1 MNLLQEILS
10 NIDSQKQIQNCLL
23 KSIFKLK
30 TLLSDRKDRL
40 IDLITINTNHKV
52 TDITEVSKNH
62 ANIEVN
68 QALESSTDSLGVN
81 NLENA
86 RMDTE
91 AININKRKKFIET
104 MKAQKFSARYIYENR
119 ASIQPFTLVLHYS

>member
-1 MNLLQEILS
+1 M
-10 NIDSQKQIQNCLL
+10 
-23 KSIFKLK
+23 
-30 TLLSDRKDRL
+30 

-91 AININKRKKFIET
+91 AININKRKKIHRNNEST
-104 MKAQKFSARYIYENR
+104 KVFSPIYI
-119 ASIQPFTLVLHYS
+119 